1 MPVPKGKEKFAIW
14 VHPEIKEKVKEIYK
28 QDDCRTQSEFM
39 EKAAK
44 FYIGYLTAENKT
56 NYLPNMFLSNMRNII
71 RESDNRHDKILFKL
85 AVEIAMLQNLIA
97 NLNNFDP
104 IAVERL
110 RGDCVDEVKSING
123 AFRLENAIDWQD
135 TWNR

>member
-56 NYLPNMFLSNMRNII
+56 NYLPNMFLSNLRNII
-71 RESDNRHDKILFKL
+71 R
-85 AVEIAMLQNLIA
+85 
-97 NLNNFDP
+97 
-104 IAVERL
+104 
-110 RGDCVDEVKSING
+110 
-123 AFRLENAIDWQD
+123 
-135 TWNR
+135 